1 MVGCLK
7 KKGSL
12 AAGTNP
18 APVFSARWRSA
29 LSVFSWLLIIQSGLG
44 FLLGLFSLAI
54 LKSFRAEDLVGR
66 LGMLVETVDLTTIE
80 KFLVHLQGLQL
91 AQIGLNGLVV
101 VGAVG
106 LWKRKKWG
114 WYLTTIRY
122 GLEVPAILLG
132 GSAALRP
139 VLRLLSPSQADL
151 LSLVIAFLLA
161 LVPASITGFLM
172 LRPIV
177 IQFEKQIED

>member
-7 KKGSL
+7 QKDSR
-12 AAGTNP
+12 ASETDP
-18 APVFSARWRSA
+18 APACSARWHSA

-54 LKSFRAEDLVGR
+54 LKGFRAEDLAVR
-66 LGMLVETVDLTTIE
+66 LGMLVETMDLTRIE
-80 KFLVHLQGLQL
+80 RFLVHLKGLQF

-106 LWKRKKWG
+106 LWKRQKWG
-114 WYLTTIRY
+114 WYITTIRF
-122 GLEVPAILLG
+122 GLEIPAILLG
-132 GSAALRP
+132 GSVALRP
-139 VLRLLSPSQADL
+139 VLRLLSPSQADF

-161 LVPASITGFLM
+161 LIPASITGFLM

-177 IQFEKQIED
+177 TQFEK